1 MYRTIVLI
9 FLMIL
14 SLDAFSTI
22 PIHKGRF
29 YSNRKNIADTLYLP
43 IKKEYP
49 VKVTVF
55 KVVDSI
61 AKIDNNKYLSKLY
74 SSPFFTSTSS
84 LGDNKGDI
92 DIYTYKV
99 ESYKSITLSTAI
111 IRASM
116 DAKPNTKPID
126 MIYCVQ
132 DTSAFYC
139 TYFESNH
146 KSAEGEEVLKHMYLI
161 LYYVQ
166 QKIENEITLIAKESG
181 KFFFDNINIVL
192 MPIPDNDKN
201 IIIPT
206 FSK

>member
-1 MYRTIVLI
+1 MNRTILLI
-9 FLMIL
+9 FTLLL
-14 SLDAFSTI
+14 SMEVFPII

-43 IKKEYP
+43 IDKEYP
-49 VKVTVF
+49 IKVTVF
-55 KVVDSI
+55 RVVDSI

-139 TYFESNH
+139 TYFDSYH
-146 KSAEGEEVLKHMYLI
+146 HSVEGEEVLKHMYLI

-166 QKIENEITLIAKESG
+166 QKIEKEITLVAEESG
-181 KFFFDNINIVL
+181 KILLDDINIVL
-192 MPIPDNDKN
+192 VPITGNN
-201 IIIPT
+201 RN
-206 FSK
+206 SK

>member
-1 MYRTIVLI
+1 MEVFPI
-9 FLMIL
+9 
-14 SLDAFSTI
+14 I

-55 KVVDSI
+55 RVVDSI

-139 TYFESNH
+139 TYFDSYH
-146 KSAEGEEVLKHMYLI
+146 HSVEGEEVLKHMYLI

-166 QKIENEITLIAKESG
+166 QKIEKEITLVAEESG
-181 KFFFDNINIVL
+181 KILLDDINIVL
-192 MPIPDNDKN
+192 VPITGNN
-201 IIIPT
+201 RN
-206 FSK
+206 SK

>member
-1 MYRTIVLI
+1 MNRTILLI
-9 FLMIL
+9 FTLLL
-14 SLDAFSTI
+14 SMEVFPII

-55 KVVDSI
+55 RVVDSI

-139 TYFESNH
+139 TYFDSYH
-146 KSAEGEEVLKHMYLI
+146 HSVEGEEVLKHMYLI

-166 QKIENEITLIAKESG
+166 QKIEKEITLVAEESG
-181 KFFFDNINIVL
+181 KILLDDINIVL
-192 MPIPDNDKN
+192 VPITGNN
-201 IIIPT
+201 RN
-206 FSK
+206 SK